1 MGVKPVGT
9 KSQVC
14 PKKFWT
20 APLSSD
26 ENEEDNEESVGSHT
40 SSSKRFKT
48 SVFPKKVHPLSLHMT
63 TFTVGTSTRLIE
75 VGIASFLQ
83 PDRCLSLQLN

>member
-1 MGVKPVGT
+1 MQDHEVIT
-9 KSQVC
+9 I
-14 PKKFWT
+14 
-20 APLSSD
+20 SSD
-26 ENEEDNEESVGSHT
+26 ENEEDDEESVGSHT
-40 SSSKRFKT
+40 GSSKRSKT